1 MILIFL
7 VLVLFVVL
15 SFGSALRTHRED
27 EREEEDDFILL
38 WHTPN

>member
-27 EREEEDDFILL
+27 E
-38 WHTPN
+38 